1 MFTYNTLKLERYR
14 DFPVIVSIQSE
25 TDNGIGRTSVNEKH
39 VLMIL
44 IILVIEERREM
55 IEDLLVNS
63 DTSRISTVFIVCIY
77 KFNNSVSYPAR
88 LN

>member
-25 TDNGIGRTSVNEKH
+25 TDNGIGR
-39 VLMIL
+39 IL

-77 KFNNSVSYPAR
+77 KFNNSFRVSYPAR

>member
-1 MFTYNTLKLERYR
+1 MFIYNTLKLERYR

-25 TDNGIGRTSVNEKH
+25 TDNGIGR
-39 VLMIL
+39 IL

>member
-25 TDNGIGRTSVNEKH
+25 TDNGIGR
-39 VLMIL
+39 IL

-77 KFNNSVSYPAR
+77 KFNNSVSYSAR
-88 LN
+88 FN

>member
-25 TDNGIGRTSVNEKH
+25 TDNGIGR
-39 VLMIL
+39 IL

>member
-25 TDNGIGRTSVNEKH
+25 TDNGIGR
-39 VLMIL
+39 IL
-44 IILVIEERREM
+44 IILVIEKRREM